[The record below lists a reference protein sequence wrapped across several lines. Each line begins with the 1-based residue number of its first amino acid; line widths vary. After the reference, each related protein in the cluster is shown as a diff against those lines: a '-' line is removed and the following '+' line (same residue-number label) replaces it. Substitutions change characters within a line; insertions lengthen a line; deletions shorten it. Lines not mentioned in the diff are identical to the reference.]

1 MRDCLEGVRVLD
13 LSQYLPGPFAT
24 RMLADLGAEVVKV
37 EPPAG
42 DPLRHIDPHGKPGSS
57 PFYDLINAGKTVVV
71 LDLKAPAE
79 NAAFADLVS
88 RADVLLESY
97 RPGVLHRLG
106 FGEERLKALNP
117 RLIHCA
123 LSGFGQT
130 GPDRLTSGHDLGYE
144 AMTGNLSACGT
155 AERPVIPY
163 PPMADHAGAM
173 QAVTLILAALLARGR
188 SGKGCFLDVSLME
201 SLLLWQAPALT
212 VAQPLGAGVINGG
225 VAFYQIYRTADGRFI
240 SLSPIE
246 PKFWTNFC
254 NAVGRPAWIARQH
267 EPVPQTALI
276 ADVAALIALA
286 AARALG
292 GAAAAR
298 RLLLSGGA
306 DRGRGAGAP
315 AHRCPRARPST
326 RRVRRGAAAGVPR
339 WRAAG
344 AARRG
349 SRFRLAGATGGV
361 VLTRSRSSAGDAV
374 VAER

>member
-1 MRDCLEGVRVLD
+1 MKDCLEGIRVLD
-13 LSQYLPGPFAT
+13 LSQYLPGPFAA
-24 RMLADLGAEVVKV
+24 RMLADHGAEVVKV

-97 RPGVLHRLG
+97 RPGVLDRLG

-130 GPDRLTSGHDLGYE
+130 GPERLTSGHDLGYE

-173 QAVTLILAALLARGR
+173 QAVTSILAALLARAR
-188 SGKGCFLDVSLME
+188 TGKGCFLDVSLME

-246 PKFWTNFC
+246 PKFWANFC
-254 NAVGRPAWIARQH
+254 NAVDRPAWIARQH
-267 EPVPQTALI
+267 EAVPQTALI
-276 ADVAALIALA
+276 ADVAALIVARPLEHWETLLPPADCCYQAVLTEAEVLAHPHIAARGLVHQSDGFVEVRLPVYRDGVPPEPRAAVRDAGWREQLA
-286 AARALG
+286 AW
-292 GAAAAR
+292 
-298 RLLLSGGA
+298 S
-306 DRGRGAGAP
+306 
-315 AHRCPRARPST
+315 
-326 RRVRRGAAAGVPR
+326 
-339 WRAAG
+339 
-344 AARRG
+344 
-349 SRFRLAGATGGV
+349 
-361 VLTRSRSSAGDAV
+361 
-374 VAER
+374 